1 MMVNVMFPIGSCDN
15 NFLTGDEMVTFLFG
29 AGADVGYG
37 LHEGTSFISPLLLD
51 GYKKERKQLLGEN
64 VGTYKLIYPQSTK
77 VYLQTVFSYKNE
89 AKNIF
94 SEKEVNKL
102 INYYNGDSDEREKLK
117 DYAHEFCKKI
127 YGKIKDSVGNKNF
140 DDIELKFFIDNAVF
154 FDSIDEKFNALRCI
168 PLNSNGKRVL
178 NAYATIFIT
187 MMKSRYNIGEKFKWS
202 YPNIFKFLCENGFNY
217 EKCDDTYYSA
227 LSELQNDKYSI
238 VTTNYTNIAER
249 VTQSDVIYLHG
260 NLTWFEDYKN
270 LTVYDCLI
278 DSERDEALK
287 NLDTIMPFIFIPS
300 GVKPIV
306 CKKEIL
312 EFCKFIEQLSKSKI
326 LCVVGY
332 KFNSEDNHINS
343 IIADWLRAE
352 NHILLYFN
360 FKKSLDLKKLTWISD
375 SFSIKEFELGENI
388 DFEKTLNQNKNNIV
402 NINIDETTSFNC
414 FKGFVNYVKQQSA
427 DSQ

>member
-1 MMVNVMFPIGSCDN
+1 
-15 NFLTGDEMVTFLFG
+15 
-29 AGADVGYG
+29 
-37 LHEGTSFISPLLLD
+37 
-51 GYKKERKQLLGEN
+51 
-64 VGTYKLIYPQSTK
+64 
-77 VYLQTVFSYKNE
+77 
-89 AKNIF
+89 
-94 SEKEVNKL
+94 
-102 INYYNGDSDEREKLK
+102 
-117 DYAHEFCKKI
+117 
-127 YGKIKDSVGNKNF
+127 
-140 DDIELKFFIDNAVF
+140 
-154 FDSIDEKFNALRCI
+154 
-168 PLNSNGKRVL
+168 
-178 NAYATIFIT
+178 
-187 MMKSRYNIGEKFKWS
+187 MMKSRYNIGEKFEWL
-202 YPNIFKFLCENGFNY
+202 YPNIFKFLCENGVNY

-343 IIADWLRAE
+343 IIADWLRAK

-360 FKKSLDLKKLTWISD
+360 FKKSLDFKKLTWISD

-388 DFEKTLNQNKNNIV
+388 DFEKTLNQNENNIV
-402 NINIDETTSFNC
+402 NINVDETTSLNC
-414 FKGFVNYVKQQSA
+414 FKDFVNYVKQKSA

>member
-29 AGADVGYG
+29 AGADVDYG

-187 MMKSRYNIGEKFKWS
+187 MMKSRYNIGEEFEWS

-249 VTQSDVIYLHG
+249 VTQSDVI
-260 NLTWFEDYKN
+260 
-270 LTVYDCLI
+270 
-278 DSERDEALK
+278 
-287 NLDTIMPFIFIPS
+287 
-300 GVKPIV
+300 
-306 CKKEIL
+306 
-312 EFCKFIEQLSKSKI
+312 
-326 LCVVGY
+326 
-332 KFNSEDNHINS
+332 
-343 IIADWLRAE
+343 
-352 NHILLYFN
+352 
-360 FKKSLDLKKLTWISD
+360 
-375 SFSIKEFELGENI
+375 
-388 DFEKTLNQNKNNIV
+388 
-402 NINIDETTSFNC
+402 
-414 FKGFVNYVKQQSA
+414 
-427 DSQ
+427 